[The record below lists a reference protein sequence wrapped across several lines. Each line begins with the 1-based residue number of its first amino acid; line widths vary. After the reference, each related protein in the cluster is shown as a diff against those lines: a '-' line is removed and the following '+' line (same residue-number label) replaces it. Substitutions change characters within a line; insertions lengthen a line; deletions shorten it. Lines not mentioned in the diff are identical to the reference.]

1 MLGMDTNCKG
11 LKALLFLIGLIVLS
25 PSTFAAGET
34 NGFLLI
40 EVDRYPYSQ
49 KDGGP
54 NGAHI
59 QQSFKVPL
67 TAEFMSQFKNLPV
80 PRKSMGTGFYCG
92 GGNLKKDVGSTGF
105 SWWIHRTADNRWSIN
120 MWGKGSET
128 VDGAKLD
135 APYPTASQSVKIKEL
150 PDLDMA
156 YQLSFYGRSNGNG
169 MNVSFAVKYVS
180 AKDAKTLDGVPVTP
194 VQKTDRSMLFK
205 GDDQSGLPVEMKCG
219 FQDG

>member
-1 MLGMDTNCKG
+1 MLGMDTNCKR
-11 LKALLFLIGLIVLS
+11 LKAFLFLLNLIILS
-25 PSTFAAGET
+25 PSTFAVVET

-54 NGAHI
+54 NGARI

-67 TAEFMSQFKNLPV
+67 TAGFMSQFKNLPGEN
-80 PRKSMGTGFYCG
+80 SMGTGFYCG
-92 GGNLKKDVGSTGF
+92 GGNLKTEAGSTGF
-105 SWWIHRTADNRWSIN
+105 AWWIHRTTDNRWSIN

-128 VDGAKLD
+128 LDGVKLD
-135 APYPTASQSVKIKEL
+135 SPYPTASQYLKIKEWQ
-150 PDLDMA
+150 DLDMA

-180 AKDAKTLDGVPVTP
+180 AKDARTLDAIPVAP

-205 GDDQSGLPVEMKCG
+205 GDDQSGLPVEIKCG